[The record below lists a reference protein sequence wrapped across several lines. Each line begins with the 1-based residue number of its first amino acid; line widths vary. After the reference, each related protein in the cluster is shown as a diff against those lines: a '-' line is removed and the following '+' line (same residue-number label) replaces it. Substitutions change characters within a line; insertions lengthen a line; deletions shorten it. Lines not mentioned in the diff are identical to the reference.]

1 MKVEPAVLMIE
12 LIAAFGKPQAILSKE
27 ALAERDANRTGNF
40 IELSTRGKSSS
51 GKSQDSRT

>member
-1 MKVEPAVLMIE
+1 MIE

-51 GKSQDSRT
+51 GKSKDSRT